1 MDDSVKFISGDNAV
15 DDRGEL
21 IFCNNWLMS
30 TVKRFYQVKNHQSG
44 FVRAWH
50 GHRKESKFVLAV
62 QGSILFGAV
71 KVDNWKRPSTNLE
84 VERFVLSDRNPGI
97 LSIPAGYA
105 HGYKTLTDG
114 ASVIFFSTASIE
126 ESIKDDYRFDA
137 FYWDPPWDIV
147 ER

>member
-30 TVKRFYQVKNHQSG
+30 AVKRFYQVKNHQSG

-50 GHRKESKFVLAV
+50 GHRIESKFVYAI

-71 KVDNWKRPSTNLE
+71 KVDDWKQPSANLE
-84 VERFVLSDRNPGI
+84 VVML
-97 LSIPAGYA
+97 ACA
-105 HGYKTLTDG
+105 
-114 ASVIFFSTASIE
+114 ASEI
-126 ESIKDDYRFDA
+126 
-137 FYWDPPWDIV
+137 
-147 ER
+147 